1 MSPGKIRA
9 ARRSLG
15 LTQAQLAAMLGYARS
30 DRVSEIER
38 GIEQPSAA
46 VRRLLQAY
54 LDGYRPVDWPQRH
67 DTTKGHDL

>member
-1 MSPGKIRA
+1 MSPCEIRA

-67 DTTKGHDL
+67 DATGGRGS

>member
-1 MSPGKIRA
+1 MSPGEIRA

-54 LDGYRPVDWPQRH
+54 LDGYRPGDCPQRH
-67 DTTKGHDL
+67 NSTGGRGS